1 MYRFPM
7 GINSFHL
14 PPFCGRFF
22 KYFLVG
28 FSSGTSRIAG
38 FGEGTPQQDLPKGQ
52 NRRYADFGTV
62 VESCSKKTAKLPL
75 YSLLRREMQIWQSFE
90 KLFDKTFRQS
100 WKISAV
106 FGAKK
111 QETFSDFLSWYAA
124 VTGGGYSVVIP
135 RKQTCS
141 PYLKR
146 FLCKW
151 ACGCPTLFFSAG
163 CKSHLQRLT
172 GSFHFPCSKRLQIFV
187 SV

>member
-1 MYRFPM
+1 MKNPKKFFR
-7 GINSFHL
+7 G
-14 PPFCGRFF
+14 FF
-22 KYFLVG
+22 KAAQAAKRRAWG
-28 FSSGTSRIAG
+28 GNPNKI
-38 FGEGTPQQDLPKGQ
+38 PIGQ
-52 NRRYADFGTV
+52 NERLAKFGTV

>member
-1 MYRFPM
+1 MFFEKSEKIFRGFFKAAQAAKGGLGVATPTRFPQDKM
-7 GINSFHL
+7 
-14 PPFCGRFF
+14 
-22 KYFLVG
+22 
-28 FSSGTSRIAG
+28 SRQA
-38 FGEGTPQQDLPKGQ
+38 K
-52 NRRYADFGTV
+52 FGTV